1 MSVMFSISASLCRE
15 GKLLIP
21 VSGSTQEILVLL
33 QEQDDRHA
41 SADIQGSPEP
51 TASPH
56 DKNHHHNKH
65 RHDSDPERAQLP
77 GWYALISCANFSYK
91 ARGSAP
97 RPGPDWLGSDP
108 GAASQGDARWSTHK
122 KSCAEVDAGGA
133 AKLETH
139 WSSFRC
145 QTEKI

>member
-21 VSGSTQEILVLL
+21 GSGSTQEILVLL

-51 TASPH
+51 TATPH
-56 DKNHHHNKH
+56 AKTHHHKH

-91 ARGSAP
+91 GSRISPTARP
-97 RPGPDWLGSDP
+97 RL
-108 GAASQGDARWSTHK
+108 
-122 KSCAEVDAGGA
+122 AGI
-133 AKLETH
+133 
-139 WSSFRC
+139 SPRC
-145 QTEKI
+145 GQSRRREMKQK